1 MIHTVEH
8 YTLNNGLR
16 NLDFVINLVKLVELT
31 LAVVTVKQWTFTVLL
46 KTLWRYVQSR
56 VVSYVDV

>member
-8 YTLNNGLR
+8 YTLNNGLY
-16 NLDFVINLVKLVELT
+16 NLDFIVNLVKLVELT
-31 LAVVTVKQWTFTVLL
+31 LAAVTVKQWTFTVLL
-46 KTLWRYVQSR
+46 KTIRRYVQSC